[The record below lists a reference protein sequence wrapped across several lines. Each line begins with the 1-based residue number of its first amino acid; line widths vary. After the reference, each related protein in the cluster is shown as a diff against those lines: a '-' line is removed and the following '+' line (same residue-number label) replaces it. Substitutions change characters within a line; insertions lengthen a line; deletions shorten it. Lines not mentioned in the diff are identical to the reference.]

1 MTRPRSI
8 IALLVAVACAGVG
21 VAIWTRVVPSA
32 AANLPTGRVQKGKVQ
47 LKVYTTGELR
57 AARSTQL
64 IAPPAGGQMQIVN
77 VAQSGQWISEGEPV
91 VEFDPAEQ
99 EFQLEQSQLDLA
111 SAEQELVKADAEAAV
126 QVADDDVALLHAR
139 FDVRRAELAASG
151 NELISE
157 VEAKKNV
164 ILLEEAKQKLEQLEK
179 DVQSHREATR
189 ASTNVLREKRN
200 KAQLSVRVAQRNID
214 NLIVRAPFDGFVVI
228 RENYGAF
235 GGPIFPGMPIPEF
248 RAGDTTFSGSTIA
261 DVVDTSHLEVSAKV
275 PEGDRANLNA
285 GQPTDVAV
293 DAVPGLTL
301 HGTVRAISSVAN
313 RSPFSSDV
321 VRQFDVLFDI
331 SGLDER
337 VRPGITAQIAIGG
350 ATLNDALYV
359 PRQAIFETGGHTVV
373 YVRTGSGFDAREVK
387 VRARTESLAIIE
399 NIEPGLEIALV
410 DPRSPT
416 GSRPKANGPTPAG
429 QRASR

>member
-1 MTRPRSI
+1 MRRRSI
-8 IALLVAVACAGVG
+8 ATVVAAVALVALSVFV
-21 VAIWTRVVPSA
+21 WTRVVPSA

-64 IAPPAGGQMQIVN
+64 IAPPAGGQMQIVS
-77 VAQSGQWISEGEPV
+77 VAQSGQWISEGEAI
-91 VEFDPAEQ
+91 VEFDAAEQ
-99 EFQLEQSQLDLA
+99 EFQLEQSQFDLA
-111 SAEQELVKADAEAAV
+111 SAGEELAKADAEAAV
-126 QVADDDVALLHAR
+126 QVADDDVAMLHAR

-157 VEAKKNV
+157 VEARKNV
-164 ILLEEAKQKLEQLEK
+164 ILLEEAKQKLAQLEH
-179 DVQSHREATR
+179 DVQSHRETTR

-200 KAQLSVRVAQRNID
+200 KAQLSVTVAQRNID

-261 DVVDTSHLEVSAKV
+261 DLVDTSHLELTAKV
-275 PEGDRANLNA
+275 PEGDRANLNT

-321 VRQFDVLFDI
+321 IRQFDVLFDI

-359 PRQAIFETGGHTVV
+359 PRQAIFETGGRTVV
-373 YVRTGSGFDAREVK
+373 YVRTGNGFDAREVK
-387 VRARTESLAIIE
+387 VRARTESLAVIE

-410 DPRSPT
+410 DPRSPS
-416 GSRPKANGPTPAG
+416 GVRPKSSAATPTG

>member
-1 MTRPRSI
+1 MSRRRSFFA
-8 IALLVAVACAGVG
+8 ALSIVALTAVAALV
-21 VAIWTRVVPSA
+21 WTRVVPSA
-32 AANLPTGRVQKGKVQ
+32 APGIPTGRVQKGQVQ

-57 AARSTQL
+57 AARSTQVV
-64 IAPPAGGQMQIVN
+64 APPIGGQMQIVSI
-77 VAQSGQWISEGEPV
+77 AQSGQFIHQNDPI
-91 VEFDPAEQ
+91 VEFDLAEQ
-99 EFQLEQSQLDLA
+99 EFQLEQSQFDLA
-111 SAEQELVKADAEAAV
+111 SANQELAKADAEAAV
-126 QVADDDVALLHAR
+126 QVADDEVALLHGR

-151 NELISE
+151 NELISD
-157 VEAKKNV
+157 VEAKKNT
-164 ILLEEAKQKLEQLEK
+164 ILLEEAKQKLAQLEH
-179 DVQSHREATR
+179 DVQSHRETTR
-189 ASTNVLREKRN
+189 ASSNVLREKRN
-200 KAQLSVRVAQRNID
+200 KAQLSVQVAQRNID
-214 NLIVRAPFDGFVVI
+214 NLVLRAPFDGFVVV

-261 DVVDTSHLEVSAKV
+261 DLVDTSRLEVSAKV

-285 GQPTDVAV
+285 GQPTDVSV

-313 RSPFSSDV
+313 RSPFANDV

-331 SGLDER
+331 SGLNER

-359 PRQAIFETGGHTVV
+359 PRQAIFESGGRTVV
-373 YVRTGSGFDAREVK
+373 YVRTASGFDAREIK
-387 VRARTESLAIIE
+387 VRARTESVAVVE

-410 DPRSPT
+410 DPRSPS
-416 GSRPKANGPTPAG
+416 GGRPRPSAATPSG

>member
-1 MTRPRSI
+1 V
-8 IALLVAVACAGVG
+8 AGVALVALAVLL
-21 VAIWTRVVPSA
+21 WTRIVPSVA
-32 AANLPTGRVQKGKVQ
+32 ASLPTGRVQKGQVQ

-64 IAPPAGGQMQIVN
+64 IAPPAGGQMQIVS
-77 VAQSGQWISEGEPV
+77 VAQSGQWISEGEPI
-91 VEFDPAEQ
+91 VEFDAAEQ
-99 EFQLEQSQLDLA
+99 EFQLEQSQFDLA
-111 SAEQELVKADAEAAV
+111 SADQEMVKADAEAAV

-157 VEAKKNV
+157 VEARKNV
-164 ILLEEAKQKLEQLEK
+164 ILLEEAKQKLAQLER
-179 DVQSHREATR
+179 DLQSHRETTR
-189 ASTNVLREKRN
+189 ASSNVLREKRN
-200 KAQLSVRVAQRNID
+200 KAQLSVTVAQRNID

-248 RAGDTTFSGSTIA
+248 RAGDTTFSGATIA
-261 DVVDTSHLEVSAKV
+261 DLVDTSHLELTAKV
-275 PEGDRANLNA
+275 PEGDRANLTA

-350 ATLNDALYV
+350 ATLSDALYV
-359 PRQAIFETGGHTVV
+359 PRQAIFETGGRTVV
-373 YVRTGSGFDAREVK
+373 YVRTGNGFDAREVK
-387 VRARTESLAIIE
+387 VRARTESLAVIE

-410 DPRSPT
+410 DPRSPS
-416 GSRPKANGPTPAG
+416 GARPKSAAPTPAG

>member
-1 MTRPRSI
+1 MRRRSI
-8 IALLVAVACAGVG
+8 ATAAVGIALVAATVFV
-21 VAIWTRVVPSA
+21 WMRVVPSA
-32 AANLPTGRVQKGKVQ
+32 APTLPTGRVQKGRVQ

-64 IAPPAGGQMQIVN
+64 IAPPIGGQMQIVN
-77 VAQSGQWISEGEPV
+77 VAKSGQWISEGEPV
-91 VEFDPAEQ
+91 IEFDPAEQ
-99 EFQLEQSQLDLA
+99 EFQLEQSQFDLA
-111 SAEQELVKADAEAAV
+111 SAEQELVKSDAEAAV

-164 ILLEEAKQKLEQLEK
+164 ILLEEARQKLAQLEK
-179 DVQSHREATR
+179 DLQSHRETTR
-189 ASTNVLREKRN
+189 ASTAVLREKRN
-200 KAQLSVRVAQRNID
+200 KAQLSVQVAQRNID
-214 NLIVRAPFDGFVVI
+214 NLIVRAPFDGFVVV

-248 RAGDTTFSGSTIA
+248 RAGDTTFSGATIT
-261 DVVDTSHLEVSAKV
+261 DLVDTSHLEVTAKV

-313 RSPFSSDV
+313 RSPFSNDV
-321 VRQFDVLFDI
+321 IRQFDVLFDI

-359 PRQAIFETGGHTVV
+359 PRQAIFETGAKTVV

-387 VRARTESLAIIE
+387 VRARTESLAVIE
-399 NIEPGLEIALV
+399 NIEAGVEIALV
-410 DPRSPT
+410 DPRSPS
-416 GSRPKANGPTPAG
+416 GPRPKATTPASAG

>member
-1 MTRPRSI
+1 MSRHRSYLAMLSMVVLAAAA
-8 IALLVAVACAGVG
+8 ALV
-21 VAIWTRVVPSA
+21 WTRVVPSA
-32 AANLPTGRVQKGKVQ
+32 APRIPTGHVQKGQVQ

-57 AARSTQL
+57 AARSTQVV
-64 IAPPAGGQMQIVN
+64 APPIGGQMQIVTI
-77 VAQSGQWISEGEPV
+77 AQSGAFVHQNDPV
-91 VEFDPAEQ
+91 VEFDLAEQ
-99 EFQLEQSQLDLA
+99 EFQLEQSQFDLA
-111 SAEQELVKADAEAAV
+111 SANQELAKADAEAAV
-126 QVADDDVALLHAR
+126 QVADDEVALLHAR

-157 VEAKKNV
+157 VEAKKNT
-164 ILLEEAKQKLEQLEK
+164 ILLDEAKQALAQLER
-179 DVQSHREATR
+179 DVQSHRETTR
-189 ASTNVLREKRN
+189 ASSNVLREKRN
-200 KAQLSVRVAQRNID
+200 KAQLSVQVAQRNID
-214 NLIVRAPFDGFVVI
+214 NLVLRAPFDGFVVV

-261 DVVDTSHLEVSAKV
+261 DLVDTSRLEVTAKV

-285 GQPTDVAV
+285 GQPTDVSV

-313 RSPFSSDV
+313 RSPFANDV

-331 SGLDER
+331 SGLNER
-337 VRPGITAQIAIGG
+337 IRPGITAQIAIGG

-359 PRQAIFETGGHTVV
+359 PRQAIFESGGRTVV
-373 YVRTGSGFDAREVK
+373 YVRTASGFDAREIK
-387 VRARTESLAIIE
+387 VRARTESVAVVE

-410 DPRSPT
+410 DPRSPS
-416 GSRPKANGPTPAG
+416 GARPRSAAPAPSG
-429 QRASR
+429 QRAAR